1 MSYEPIITPGRNFF
15 LVSTE
20 YKESCHAWC
29 RKQIRAT
36 LRTCQ
41 GRVIIIDA
49 TGEYA
54 DLALEHD
61 RLIREKIPSIIYR
74 YKLVD
79 GKPYI
84 AHVIEVDTEANE
96 APHLIVYD
104 ISRTIITSWKV
115 GVEAIDKILQSY
127 AVMQDSEIAW
137 LYVPLDL
144 YTNVKPESESWN
156 ILERT
161 IKGNEGKLM
170 TVLTTRKFT
179 IGMVQRCLHMAKIKN
194 NLEDNK

>member
-1 MSYEPIITPGRNFF
+1 MSCEPIITPGRNFF

-20 YKESCHAWC
+20 YKESCFAWC

-84 AHVIEVDTEANE
+84 AHVIEVDTEASQQPRLNRF
-96 APHLIVYD
+96 AGYRRG
-104 ISRTIITSWKV
+104 SR
-115 GVEAIDKILQSY
+115 
-127 AVMQDSEIAW
+127 
-137 LYVPLDL
+137 
-144 YTNVKPESESWN
+144 
-156 ILERT
+156 
-161 IKGNEGKLM
+161 GNP
-170 TVLTTRKFT
+170 
-179 IGMVQRCLHMAKIKN
+179 
-194 NLEDNK
+194 